1 MAMDPTGDALLDPTT
16 LSAQGKTDALV
27 EAVEANDLL
36 ALVLVLQYAEPAEV
50 NGHASSN
57 GRTPLETALS
67 FPTFRSD
74 IRSFAIQ
81 GLLHCGAVPP
91 PPLNAYAP
99 DYARVVREWESGGRE
114 QAVDAFQL
122 VRVWT
127 LEQVDAWIEEKGLG
141 VDEQPGASVEGEQPT
156 TDGEALASTPIPQPQ
171 AKEEPASPTI
181 AILDVSSA
189 QPHEVQDPVRT
200 TTTSPAPPPPRQGSP
215 PPAPPPPVAL
225 SPPAHDPPTSRRR
238 SQAPSDASKAGPAP
252 PRASS
257 QTASGSSRPR
267 VLFTGLPKH
276 VPLEEVC
283 KLVRTEIKY
292 YPEARFTTSRQPDA
306 VDAIVELRNDH
317 EVRLVLRRLN
327 GVFLRNRKVGAEALP
342 PPSAEAPST
351 GSLRQ
356 EERGRGTL
364 LSPRRRSS
372 PPPTRRERSPSPHH
386 SSPRQASPSTQLRR
400 AREPSD
406 SLVWLHVSNLS
417 RSAAERDLYE
427 LLARARLPPED
438 VYVHHAIKQPFRFA
452 FVGFSDSRAA
462 EDAMDVIGARLFNGQ
477 RPRVSFFRRKDGET
491 QPFEGRHAAPRFPY
505 AGPARNQTNTPAPD
519 YRDLIIYG
527 IAPYSQEQDLRDFIE
542 AKIGRGSIRRLHLEA
557 NSFAEDD
564 RKALLEV
571 DRHSDALRALD
582 RVDGSLFKGQ
592 AITVNWA
599 YTSFAND
606 RAAVDDQ
613 LGAARSS
620 RSPTRHS
627 PSPLHPAS
635 SHAQP
640 PASPSQPPPSPPQT
654 TAAVATKD
662 RVRDVA
668 QPSSKPE
675 DLDALRYLGLPP
687 PDLEAISQMWAPLD
701 EAPLGRYG
709 KPFDRHLRTKIKFGF
724 VPQQDAEAA
733 LQDER
738 MRTVF
743 KDDPVLQQRFE
754 VFLAA
759 QAGRSKDWYL
769 TFFAHIAEFNR
780 LSRLFSET
788 ARRDAAKQ
796 S

>member
-1 MAMDPTGDALLDPTT
+1 MAEMDPTGDALLDPTT

-351 GSLRQ
+351 
-356 EERGRGTL
+356 
-364 LSPRRRSS
+364 
-372 PPPTRRERSPSPHH
+372 
-386 SSPRQASPSTQLRR
+386 
-400 AREPSD
+400 
-406 SLVWLHVSNLS
+406 
-417 RSAAERDLYE
+417 AAERDLYE